1 MLRRSTTVFPHSTN
15 WRVAAR
21 AHEDIPCT
29 RLSSSA
35 GALFSKKPCP
45 TNCIPQLNTSTIIPN
60 GTAVGVSPKPDALRY
75 GSHVGG
81 KARK

>member
-1 MLRRSTTVFPHSTN
+1 MTAFPHSTN
-15 WRVAAR
+15 RHGAAE

-29 RLSSSA
+29 RLSRSA
-35 GALFSKKPCP
+35 GALFSKTPCP

-60 GTAVGVSPKPDALRY
+60 GTAVGVSPKPEALRY

-81 KARK
+81 KARM